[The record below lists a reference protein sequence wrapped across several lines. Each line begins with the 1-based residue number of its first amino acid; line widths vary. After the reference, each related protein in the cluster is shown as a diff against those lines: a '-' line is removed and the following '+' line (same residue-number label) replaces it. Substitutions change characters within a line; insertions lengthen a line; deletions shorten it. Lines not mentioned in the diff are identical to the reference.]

1 MKAITETTRRNSGSS
16 PKKQNTTLKRILLI
30 LVIFVL
36 VLVIGAI
43 AFFVSMPF
51 IVESKVQKQLDSLV
65 TKEATLTS
73 EVLMSKLES
82 SSELVTSKMNMV
94 GVVEYD
100 DAGVPVLSK
109 GDFVMIYKATV
120 KAGIDVKKVQ
130 FAIDDQSRIVYIY
143 VPDAQVL
150 DVKVLPD
157 SVKYYNKGY
166 ALFNN
171 DSHEDAVKAQQQA
184 EDDAKKEALET
195 GIIDVADS
203 QSETLVKGIL
213 SSVTDGYEMKF
224 VRSEASLKA
233 KAEEIE
239 KNKPQPS
246 TADN

>member
-1 MKAITETTRRNSGSS
+1 M
-16 PKKQNTTLKRILLI
+16 
-30 LVIFVL
+30 
-36 VLVIGAI
+36 
-43 AFFVSMPF
+43 
-51 IVESKVQKQLDSLV
+51 
-65 TKEATLTS
+65 
-73 EVLMSKLES
+73 
-82 SSELVTSKMNMV
+82 
-94 GVVEYD
+94 
-100 DAGVPVLSK
+100 
-109 GDFVMIYKATV
+109 
-120 KAGIDVKKVQ
+120 
-130 FAIDDQSRIVYIY
+130 
-143 VPDAQVL
+143 L